1 MTLQELKY
9 LVALATHRH
18 FRRAAEACHVSQP
31 TLSIQ
36 IKKLEETLG
45 LTLIERSGRAVE
57 LTPQGREVVTRA
69 RLILDEAQAIKDIA
83 KRSSEPLAGPLH
95 LGVIPTLGSYVLPW
109 LIPALKERFPKLKL
123 IPYEDLTAS
132 LVERL
137 RARRIGAALVSLPLQ
152 EDGFV
157 ETPLFDERFW
167 VACPPDHR
175 LAKQAAVSVE
185 DIVDE
190 RLLMLTEGHCLPD
203 QALALGA
210 AFHKERDG
218 VDMGIRASSLET
230 IRNYVALGMGITVL
244 PALAARAGRSGSSA
258 QDGVVMRPLS
268 GCPGRRVGLVWRKS
282 FPQAREL
289 ARLGEAIAACLPQD
303 VTPLQ
308 SEAWLEAC

>member
-36 IKKLEETLG
+36 VKKLEETLG
-45 LTLIERSGRAVE
+45 LTLIERSGRAIE

-95 LGVIPTLGSYVLPW
+95 LGVIPTLAPYMLPW

-123 IPYEDLTAS
+123 IPYEDLTGQ

-137 RARRIGAALVSLPLQ
+137 RARRIGAALVSLPLH
-152 EDGFV
+152 EEGFV
-157 ETPLFDERFW
+157 QTPLFDECFW
-167 VACPPDHR
+167 VACPAGHPLTAQATVSDED
-175 LAKQAAVSVE
+175 LAN
-185 DIVDE
+185 E
-190 RLLMLTEGHCLPD
+190 RLLILTEGHCLRD
-203 QALALGA
+203 QTLALGRLTQTS
-210 AFHKERDG
+210 RDG
-218 VDMGIRASSLET
+218 NAADFRASNLET

-244 PALAARAGRSGSSA
+244 PALAASVAR
-258 QDGVVMRPLS
+258 QDGVAMRPLTGAS
-268 GCPGRRVGLVWRKS
+268 GRRIGLIWRKS
-282 FPQAREL
+282 FPQAREMV
-289 ARLGEAIAACLPQD
+289 RLGEAISACLPPQ
-303 VTPLQ
+303 VTPLHR
-308 SEAWLEAC
+308 EEWLEAC

>member
-18 FRRAAEACHVSQP
+18 FRRAAESCHVSQP

-95 LGVIPTLGSYVLPW
+95 LGVIPTLAPYMLPW

-123 IPYEDLTAS
+123 IPYEDLTGQ

-137 RARRIGAALVSLPLQ
+137 RARRIGAALVSLPLH

-157 ETPLFDERFW
+157 QTPLFDERFW
-167 VACPPDHR
+167 VACPADHP
-175 LAKQAAVSVE
+175 LTAQTTVSDDDLVN
-185 DIVDE
+185 E
-190 RLLMLTEGHCLPD
+190 RLLVLTEGHCLRD
-203 QALALGA
+203 QTLALGRLTQMS
-210 AFHKERDG
+210 RDG
-218 VDMGIRASSLET
+218 NAADFRASSLET
-230 IRNYVALGMGITVL
+230 IRNYVALGMGVTVL
-244 PALAARAGRSGSSA
+244 PALASRVAR
-258 QDGVVMRPLS
+258 QDGVAMRPLTGS
-268 GCPGRRVGLVWRKS
+268 PGRRIGLVWRKS
-282 FPQAREL
+282 FPQAREMT
-289 ARLGEAIAACLPQD
+289 RLGEAISACLPPQ
-303 VTPLQ
+303 VTPLHR
-308 SEAWLEAC
+308 EEWLEAC